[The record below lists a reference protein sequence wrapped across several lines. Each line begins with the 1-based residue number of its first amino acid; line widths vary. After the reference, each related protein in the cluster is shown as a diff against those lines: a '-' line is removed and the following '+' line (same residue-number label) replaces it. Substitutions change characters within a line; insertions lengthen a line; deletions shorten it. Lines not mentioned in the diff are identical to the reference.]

1 LKAFEYIESIGGY
14 ETIEQVEEE
23 LVEYFLE
30 KAKKFPQMNIIGSN
44 QAKNRVSVFGFV
56 IE

>member
-30 KAKKFPQMNIIGSN
+30 KAKNFPQMNIIGST
-44 QAKNRVSVFGFV
+44 QIKNRVSVFGFV